1 MADWVLKGSIK
12 GPQGDP
18 GADAQLPEGGTD
30 GQVLTKTSG
39 GEAWADVPEPDLT
52 GVVKVDQYSYLSSG
66 DERLSAI
73 TVGTNTAVGD
83 EQTNY
88 VAVSKGNITM
98 QSTSGSN
105 TASFNVIAS
114 YGGAS
119 AALSGSQS
127 ANVVV
132 ASENDHAITLF
143 ASPETTMLG
152 FDSKQITS
160 ITDAIADS
168 PAGSALVTDK
178 AVADY
183 VDAHGMPSVVP
194 ISKGGTGATTAEGAA
209 LMVFAHAPEASPTQA
224 GVVKTLSDEDFCA
237 YMGMEY
243 DPADWS

>member
-1 MADWVLKGSIK
+1 MAEWVQKGNLK

-18 GADAQLPEGGTD
+18 GQDAQLPAGGTE
-30 GQVLTKTSG
+30 GQVLTKTAE
-39 GEAWADVPEPDLT
+39 GEAWQDVPDADLT

-73 TVGTNTAVGD
+73 AVGTNTAVGD
-83 EQTNY
+83 EQTDY

-98 QSTSGSN
+98 QSTSDSVI
-105 TASFNVIAS
+105 ASFNVIAS
-114 YGGAS
+114 YGGAA

-127 ANVVV
+127 ANMVV
-132 ASENDHAITLF
+132 ASENDHAVTLH

-152 FDSKQITS
+152 FDSKTVTS
-160 ITDAIADS
+160 ITDDASTGDTN
-168 PAGSALVTDK
+168 ALATAK
-178 AVADY
+178 AVKDY
-183 VDAHGMPSVVP
+183 VDAHAMPSVVP
-194 ISKGGTGATTAEGAA
+194 ISRGGTGATTADGVA

>member
-1 MADWVLKGSIK
+1 MAEWVQKGNLR

-18 GADAQLPEGGTD
+18 GQDAQLPAGGTE

-39 GEAWADVPEPDLT
+39 GEAWQDVPEPDLT

-66 DERLSAI
+66 DERLSAV

-83 EQTNY
+83 EQTDY

-98 QSTSGSN
+98 KSTSGSG
-105 TASFNVIAS
+105 TASFTAVATD
-114 YGGAS
+114 GGAT
-119 AALSGSQS
+119 AALSGSQFS
-127 ANVVV
+127 SMFV
-132 ASENDHAITLF
+132 ASENAHTITLY
-143 ASPETTMLG
+143 ASPEMTMLG

-183 VDAHGMPSVVP
+183 VKSLV
-194 ISKGGTGATTAEGAA
+194 AT
-209 LMVFAHAPEASPTQA
+209 
-224 GVVKTLSDEDFCA
+224 DEEFDM
-237 YMGMEY
+237 YMGL
-243 DPADWS
+243 S

>member
-18 GADAQLPEGGTD
+18 GQDAQLPAGGTE

-39 GEAWADVPEPDLT
+39 GEAWADVPQPDMT
-52 GVVKVDQYSYLSSG
+52 GVVKASG
-66 DERLSAI
+66 DIVKILTADGAGLSHI
-73 TVGTNTAVGD
+73 GVGELD
-83 EQTNY
+83 
-88 VAVSKGNITM
+88 SNITAIGATGIDI
-98 QSTSGSN
+98 QSTDNASIGINASRGSVSLGVTSDGPSIN
-105 TASFNVIAS
+105 LIPSS
-114 YGGAS
+114 GAS
-119 AALSGSQS
+119 ANLTIGSKY
-127 ANVVV
+127 V
-132 ASENDHAITLF
+132 
-143 ASPETTMLG
+143 
-152 FDSKQITS
+152 TS
-160 ITDAIADS
+160 ITDDASTGDTR
-168 PAGSALVTDK
+168 ALTTAK
-178 AVADY
+178 AVKDY